1 MEKQNTKTF
10 QEAFDSLRKLVE
22 EIEQEQVSLDQLTE
36 KVEQAKMLSD
46 FCSKKLRGIED
57 EVRKK
62 SGDDWPEV

>member
-1 MEKQNTKTF
+1 MAKQNTKTF
-10 QEAFDSLRKLVE
+10 QEAFDSLRELVD
-22 EIEQEQVSLDQLTE
+22 EIEQDQISLDQLTE

-57 EVRKK
+57 EVRAK

>member
-1 MEKQNTKTF
+1 MAKQNTKTF
-10 QEAFDSLRKLVE
+10 QEAFDSLRKLVD
-22 EIEQEQVSLDQLTE
+22 EIEQDQISLDQLTE

>member
-36 KVEQAKMLSD
+36 KVEQAKILSD